1 MTPRKEMIMATTDF
15 KAVLDIGT
23 TKVVA
28 LIASKQ
34 HPAGTYDILGIG
46 ASVNEGLK
54 KGVVINIDKT
64 VKAIMQAVEIAE
76 QQAGIKMSSVSVGI
90 AGDHIQSLLT
100 RSIIAIP
107 NATREIAQSDVQRII
122 DDAMN
127 VKLPVDR
134 QILHILPQEY
144 IIDGQ
149 DGVTDPIGMSGVRME
164 ANVHV
169 ITGLMS
175 AIQNLHKCI
184 ERAGLTVEEVILEP
198 IASSRAVLENDEK
211 EVGVALIDI
220 GGGTTDIAVFKDSV
234 IRHTA
239 IISLGGQKITSDISE
254 GLGILHHQAERLKRD
269 FGHATVESILNEETI
284 MIPGIGGRN
293 PMEVNK
299 SLLARIIGPRL
310 EEIFELCFE
319 ELRKSGYIHRL
330 PAGIVLT
337 GGSAL
342 LDGADDL
349 AVRIF
354 GMPVKLGIPN
364 GTTFGGFGADIEHP
378 MFSTAVGL
386 LLQNEQSPIKE
397 KQTKEIN
404 QSQQPPSSSD
414 TMEKPPKQSLF
425 KKFFTFFDEL

>member
-1 MTPRKEMIMATTDF
+1 MTFSKDMRMATGQF

-28 LIASKQ
+28 LIASIGNAQ
-34 HPAGTYDILGIG
+34 GGIDILGVG

-54 KGVVINIDKT
+54 RGVVINIDKT
-64 VKAIMQAVEIAE
+64 VKAIRKAVEVAE
-76 QQAGIKMSSVSVGI
+76 QQAGVSISDVVVGI

-107 NATREIAQSDVQRII
+107 NASREISQGDIQRII
-122 DDAMN
+122 DDAIN
-127 VKLPVDR
+127 VKLPADR

-169 ITGLMS
+169 MTGLLS

-184 ERAGLTVEEVILEP
+184 ERAGLRVTDMVMEP
-198 IASSRAVLENDEK
+198 IASSSAILDNDEK

-220 GGGTTDIAVFKDSV
+220 GGGTTDIAVFRDNV
-234 IRHTA
+234 IRHA
-239 IISLGGQKITSDISE
+239 SIIALAGNQITEDISA

-269 FGHATVESILNEETI
+269 FGHATVESILNEQTI

-293 PMEVNK
+293 PMEINK

-342 LDGADDL
+342 LHGADDL
-349 AVRIF
+349 ASRIF

-364 GTTFGGFGADIEHP
+364 GGEFGGFGTEIEHP
-378 MFSTAVGL
+378 MFSTSVGL
-386 LLQNEQSPIKE
+386 LLHGSNSPQTDKSSSQQANQDNPPPIQQTEQSG
-397 KQTKEIN
+397 
-404 QSQQPPSSSD
+404 
-414 TMEKPPKQSLF
+414 KQSF
-425 KKFFTFFDEL
+425 IKRFFTFFDEL

>member
-1 MTPRKEMIMATTDF
+1 MSIGEY

-28 LIASKQ
+28 LIASQ
-34 HPAGTYDILGIG
+34 NNTSGNLDILGIG
-46 ASVNEGLK
+46 ASVNEGLR

-64 VKAIMQAVEIAE
+64 VKAITQAMSIAE
-76 QQAGIKMSSVSVGI
+76 QQAGVKVKDVTIGI
-90 AGDHIQSLLT
+90 SGDHIQSLLT

-107 NATREIAQSDVQRII
+107 NASREISEFDVQRII

-127 VKLPVDR
+127 VKLPSDR

-149 DGVTDPIGMSGVRME
+149 DGVIDPIGMSGVRME
-164 ANVHV
+164 SNVHV
-169 ITGLMS
+169 ITALLS

-184 ERAGLTVEEVILEP
+184 QRAELTVNRMIINP
-198 IASSRAVLENDEK
+198 IASSNAVLEADEK

-220 GGGTTDIAVFKDSV
+220 GGGTTDIAVFKDNV

-239 IISLGGQKITSDISE
+239 SIPLAGNQITEDISA
-254 GLGILHHQAERLKRD
+254 GLGILFNQAERLKRD
-269 FGHATVESILNEETI
+269 FGHATIESILHEETI
-284 MIPGIGGRN
+284 MVPGISGRN
-293 PMEVNK
+293 PLEINK
-299 SLLARIIGPRL
+299 SLLARIIGPIL
-310 EEIFELCFE
+310 EEIFEHSFE

-337 GGSAL
+337 GGSSL
-342 LDGADDL
+342 LHGNDDL
-349 AVRIF
+349 ASRIF

-364 GTTFGGFGADIEHP
+364 GLHFGGFGSDIEHP
-378 MFSTAVGL
+378 MFSTAIGL
-386 LLQNEQSPIKE
+386 LINQKNVPNTKSEEKKQEVHPEPQQLPTQTEKKE
-397 KQTKEIN
+397 KQSFI
-404 QSQQPPSSSD
+404 
-414 TMEKPPKQSLF
+414 

>member
-1 MTPRKEMIMATTDF
+1 MATGQF

-28 LIASKQ
+28 LIASTSGAQ
-34 HPAGTYDILGIG
+34 GGIDILGVG

-64 VKAIMQAVEIAE
+64 VKAIRKAVEVAE
-76 QQAGIKMSSVSVGI
+76 QQAGVQISQVSVGI
-90 AGDHIQSLLT
+90 AGDHIQSLLS

-107 NATREIAQSDVQRII
+107 NATREISQSDIQRII
-122 DDAMN
+122 DDAKN
-127 VKLPVDR
+127 VKLPADR

-169 ITGLMS
+169 ITGLLS
-175 AIQNLHKCI
+175 AIQNLQKCI
-184 ERAGLTVEEVILEP
+184 ERAGLQVIDMVMEP
-198 IASSRAVLENDEK
+198 IASSTAILDNDEK

-220 GGGTTDIAVFKDSV
+220 GGGTTDIAVFRDNV
-234 IRHTA
+234 IRHA
-239 IISLGGQKITSDISE
+239 SIISLAGNQITEDIST
-254 GLGILHHQAERLKRD
+254 GLGILHNQAERLKRD
-269 FGHATVESILNEETI
+269 FGHATVESILNEQTI

-293 PMEVNK
+293 PMEINK

-342 LDGADDL
+342 LHGSDDL
-349 AVRIF
+349 ASRIF

-364 GTTFGGFGADIEHP
+364 GSQFGGFGAEIEHP
-378 MFSTAVGL
+378 MFSTSIGL
-386 LLQNEQSPIKE
+386 LLQSFKDAEMQKTTPQSPTGQE
-397 KQTKEIN
+397 PREEAP
-404 QSQQPPSSSD
+404 QQ
-414 TMEKPPKQSLF
+414 EQQGKQSF
-425 KKFFTFFDEL
+425 IRRFFTFFDEL

>member
-1 MTPRKEMIMATTDF
+1 MATGQF

-28 LIASKQ
+28 LIASTSGAQ
-34 HPAGTYDILGIG
+34 GVIDILGVG

-64 VKAIMQAVEIAE
+64 VKAIRKAVEVAE
-76 QQAGIKMSSVSVGI
+76 QQAGVQISQVSVGI
-90 AGDHIQSLLT
+90 AGDHIQSLLS

-107 NATREIAQSDVQRII
+107 NATREISQSDIQRII
-122 DDAMN
+122 DDARN
-127 VKLPVDR
+127 VKLPADR

-169 ITGLMS
+169 ITGLLS
-175 AIQNLHKCI
+175 AIQNLQKCI
-184 ERAGLTVEEVILEP
+184 ERAGLQVIDMVMEP
-198 IASSRAVLENDEK
+198 IASSTAILDNDEK

-220 GGGTTDIAVFKDSV
+220 GGGTTDIAVFRDNV
-234 IRHTA
+234 IRHA
-239 IISLGGQKITSDISE
+239 SIISLAGNQITEDIST
-254 GLGILHHQAERLKRD
+254 GLGILHNQAERLKRD
-269 FGHATVESILNEETI
+269 FGHATVESILNEQTI

-293 PMEVNK
+293 PMEINK

-342 LDGADDL
+342 LHGSDDL
-349 AVRIF
+349 ASRIF

-364 GTTFGGFGADIEHP
+364 GSQFGGFGAEIEHP
-378 MFSTAVGL
+378 MFSTSIGL
-386 LLQNEQSPIKE
+386 LLQRFKDAEMQKTAPQSPTGKE
-397 KQTKEIN
+397 PREEAP
-404 QSQQPPSSSD
+404 QQ
-414 TMEKPPKQSLF
+414 EQQGKQSF
-425 KKFFTFFDEL
+425 IKRFFTFFDEL

>member
-1 MTPRKEMIMATTDF
+1 MSIGEY

-28 LIASKQ
+28 LIASQ
-34 HPAGTYDILGIG
+34 NVNSGNLDILGIG
-46 ASVNEGLK
+46 ASVNEGLR

-64 VKAIMQAVEIAE
+64 VKAITQAISIAE
-76 QQAGIKMSSVSVGI
+76 QQAGVKVQSITIGI
-90 AGDHIQSLLT
+90 AGDHIQSLLS

-107 NATREIAQSDVQRII
+107 NASREISQLDVQRII

-127 VKLPVDR
+127 VKLPADR
-134 QILHILPQEY
+134 QILHIIPQEY

-164 ANVHV
+164 SNVHV
-169 ITGLMS
+169 ITSLLS

-184 ERAGLTVEEVILEP
+184 ERANLKVNRMIINP
-198 IASSRAVLENDEK
+198 IASSNAVLDDDEK

-220 GGGTTDIAVFKDSV
+220 GGGTTDIAVFRDNV

-239 IISLGGQKITSDISE
+239 SIPLAGNQITEDISS
-254 GLGILHHQAERLKRD
+254 GLGILFNQAERLKRD
-269 FGHATVESILNEETI
+269 FGHATVESILHEETI
-284 MIPGIGGRN
+284 MVPGISGRN
-293 PMEVNK
+293 PLEINK

-310 EEIFELCFE
+310 EEIFEHCFE

-337 GGSAL
+337 GGSSL
-342 LDGADDL
+342 LHGNDDL
-349 AVRIF
+349 ASRIF

-364 GTTFGGFGADIEHP
+364 GMNFGGFGSEIEHP
-378 MFSTAVGL
+378 MFSTSVGL
-386 LLQNEQSPIKE
+386 LIEQKNIPNAKSESPKQEMTPEVIQPSESNDKNE
-397 KQTKEIN
+397 KQSFI
-404 QSQQPPSSSD
+404 
-414 TMEKPPKQSLF
+414 
-425 KKFFTFFDEL
+425 KKFFNFFDEL